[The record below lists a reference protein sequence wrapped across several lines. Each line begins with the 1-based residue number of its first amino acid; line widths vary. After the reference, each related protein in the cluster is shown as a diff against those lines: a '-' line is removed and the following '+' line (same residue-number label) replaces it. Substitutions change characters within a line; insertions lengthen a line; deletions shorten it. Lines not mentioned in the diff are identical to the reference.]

1 MLNKLKGSRDIGE
14 EEMLNK
20 LESID
25 ENNSEGSDEEEILN
39 IFDDNEGNLW
49 GNEKDSDLE
58 SKSNIEIEERI
69 KNRLLRIEL
78 ELKYRQM
85 PAIEYNKKHVVYEYL
100 IKTEINGIKKMV
112 ASKKMAKMIYFTYG
126 PYKLQKIRKDAKYWL
141 KYNKFLISLQGQ
153 HQKIIRLIDNKDVT
167 KKCYQWIRS

>member
-69 KNRLLRIEL
+69 KNRLLRIAL
-78 ELKYRQM
+78 E
-85 PAIEYNKKHVVYEYL
+85 IS
-100 IKTEINGIKKMV
+100 TE
-112 ASKKMAKMIYFTYG
+112 
-126 PYKLQKIRKDAKYWL
+126 D
-141 KYNKFLISLQGQ
+141 ISQ
-153 HQKIIRLIDNKDVT
+153 
-167 KKCYQWIRS
+167 